1 MMHLC
6 GYLKLQLL
14 AAAGSSWR
22 SATIIQQEGRK
33 WLVNLRRL
41 SDFCKQFPTRFVG
54 KREELANRAFYKSER
69 VLALVSKMVWTI
81 SARLTVLDRRPNS
94 REQDWRSQVGN
105 LTFPNLTL
113 GGVEEKKKNH
123 EKRRKVKIRV
133 LRTTHLIVRL
143 EFALFA
149 ISWGFL
155 IIVWIIK

>member
-1 MMHLC
+1 M
-6 GYLKLQLL
+6 KLIF
-14 AAAGSSWR
+14 
-22 SATIIQQEGRK
+22 SA
-33 WLVNLRRL
+33 
-41 SDFCKQFPTRFVG
+41 
-54 KREELANRAFYKSER
+54 
-69 VLALVSKMVWTI
+69 VSKMVRTF
-81 SARLTVLDRRPNS
+81 SARLTVLDRRPNP

-113 GGVEEKKKNH
+113 GGAEEKKKNH

-155 IIVWIIK
+155 IIV